1 MRYLAVGIFLLVVV
15 AIESANGQ
23 RPLPPGIRDGDRAVQ
38 NGEQVEPPRG
48 LPAKRID
55 PTLLKSEAA
64 QLQSLADALP
74 TQVDQITK
82 GMLPKD
88 MGDNLKKIEKLA
100 KHLRSEVTP

>member
-1 MRYLAVGIFLLVVV
+1 MRAAIVGFFLFAFAIGDAV
-15 AIESANGQ
+15 GQ
-23 RPLPPGIRDGDRAVQ
+23 RPIPQGVRQGDDAIQ
-38 NGEQVEPPRG
+38 TGKQVEPPRG

-74 TQVDQITK
+74 TEVDQITK

-88 MGDNLKKIEKLA
+88 MSDNLKKIEKLA